1 MHEKGINMKTKRLW
15 KTGLL
20 MVSAVFLLA
29 GCGNSKS
36 AQEATTEAAKEE
48 FVIDYSAGLTKEGKL
63 EGINAADYVTL
74 CDYENISIPKNDI
87 EPSDDEVLGQID
99 NLLSN
104 PNYGDRESAVKDGD
118 TVNIDY
124 TGTIDGKQFSGGT
137 ATDQSLEIGS
147 HSFIDNFE
155 EQIIGHK
162 PGETFDV
169 KVTFPKDYSSE
180 EVAGKDAVFSVKLNY
195 IVPELTD
202 KFVETYFSQTD
213 GISTVKELKNSIKDN
228 LRDSNKNNYLWDY
241 LLTNC
246 TFKELPEDLMETRLN
261 VSLDTLRKQYHDYMG
276 YGDEQI
282 LSMYGYE
289 SMDEVKENL
298 RENTETSLK
307 YFLVSNAI
315 SDEKG
320 LAVTQEALDKY
331 LGEGSAE
338 SYYDTY
344 GEPYTNANIM
354 VTLVSDYLMEH
365 AQVK

>member
-1 MHEKGINMKTKRLW
+1 METKRLW

-180 EVAGKDAVFSVKLNY
+180 EVAG
-195 IVPELTD
+195 
-202 KFVETYFSQTD
+202 
-213 GISTVKELKNSIKDN
+213 
-228 LRDSNKNNYLWDY
+228 
-241 LLTNC
+241 
-246 TFKELPEDLMETRLN
+246 
-261 VSLDTLRKQYHDYMG
+261 
-276 YGDEQI
+276 
-282 LSMYGYE
+282 
-289 SMDEVKENL
+289 
-298 RENTETSLK
+298 
-307 YFLVSNAI
+307 
-315 SDEKG
+315 
-320 LAVTQEALDKY
+320 
-331 LGEGSAE
+331 
-338 SYYDTY
+338 
-344 GEPYTNANIM
+344 
-354 VTLVSDYLMEH
+354 
-365 AQVK
+365 